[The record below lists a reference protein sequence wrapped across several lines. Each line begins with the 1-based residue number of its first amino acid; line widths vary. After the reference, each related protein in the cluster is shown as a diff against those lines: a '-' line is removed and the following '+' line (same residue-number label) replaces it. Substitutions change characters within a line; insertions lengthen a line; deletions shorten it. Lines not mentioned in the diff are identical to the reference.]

1 MMSLTLSKHAVK
13 RFRERI
19 GSDFSSDSMEQ
30 FISRELSGADI
41 SYSKSDKDY
50 YILRDITYVVSRR
63 RVVTLYMNKQR

>member
-30 FISRELSGADI
+30 FISRELSGVDI

-63 RVVTLYMNKQR
+63 MVVTLFMNKQR

>member
-50 YILRDITYVVSRR
+50 YILRDITYVVSRS
-63 RVVTLYMNKQR
+63 RVVTLFMTEQS